1 MRRLT
6 LAKSSSDAM
15 FTSMKHR
22 PAPPPSDEDIRL
34 FHDAIGPVRA
44 LQPRSEVAAPKP
56 GPEPE
61 ARQFQLD
68 EVAVSGEL
76 LTHSFDAGSIE
87 MGDELLH
94 LKDGQPPKL
103 LRDLRR
109 GKFSIRAEIDLHQ
122 MTIPVAREA
131 IRLFLEDAHRNG
143 EYCVRIIHGKG
154 LRSKANG
161 PVIKRLTDSML
172 RRRADVLAYA
182 SALPSQGGTGAVIVL
197 LAR

>member
-1 MRRLT
+1 
-6 LAKSSSDAM
+6 M
-15 FTSMKHR
+15 FNIMKRR
-22 PAPPPSDEDIRL
+22 PAPPPSDDDIRL

-44 LQPRSEVAAPKP
+44 LHPRSEIVEPKP

-61 ARQFQLD
+61 ARQFLLD
-68 EVAVSGEL
+68 EAAVSGEL
-76 LTHSFDAGSIE
+76 LTHDFDLGTIE

-94 LKDGQPPKL
+94 LKEGQSPKL

-131 IRLFLEDAHRNG
+131 IRLFLEDAHRHG

-161 PVIKRLTDSML
+161 PVIKKLTDSML

-182 SALPSQGGTGAVIVL
+182 SAPPSQGGTGAVIVL

>member
-1 MRRLT
+1 
-6 LAKSSSDAM
+6 M
-15 FTSMKHR
+15 FNSMKRR
-22 PAPPPSDEDIRL
+22 PAPPPSDDDIRL
-34 FHDAIGPVRA
+34 FHAAIGPVRA
-44 LQPRSEVAAPKP
+44 LHPRSEFVELKS

-61 ARQFQLD
+61 ARQFLLD
-68 EVAVSGEL
+68 EAAVSGEL
-76 LTHSFDAGSIE
+76 LTHDFDLGTIE

-94 LKDGQPPKL
+94 LKEGQSPKL

-131 IRLFLEDAHRNG
+131 IRLFLEDAHRHG

-161 PVIKRLTDSML
+161 PVIKKLTDSML